1 MVPTRCLR
9 GPSPLK
15 ILLGVLSLSVLF
27 ARPHEARAQACND
40 SLPTGNLSNVINT
53 YYPGVG
59 TAAAA
64 ATVVNVD
71 TTAIRGAS
79 TTANIVAGDMLLVIQ
94 MQDADFNTD
103 NDSDYGDGAGGSTG
117 AGFTAINDTGRYEYV
132 VAQSMTGGAITIRGA
147 GTGNGLLNS
156 YATVARDDVGTTR
169 TPQRTFQ
176 VVRVSRRATAT
187 MTSTLTASAWDGRT
201 GGILAFD
208 VAGALALNGA
218 TASLSGLGF
227 RGGIGQALAGDAA
240 GTAADYLLLDA
251 ENVHGRKG
259 EGFACTPSSLSGVPG
274 ATGTD
279 GCIRGDRA
287 RGAPGNGGGGGTDDN
302 PDGQRR
308 EHRRRRRRQ
317 RRRGRAGRQLLEH
330 EPAPRRPGRRGL
342 PGARGTAGDGRRR
355 RRGRLEQRRPRPRCR
370 RRRHGLHPRGLGDG
384 HRHDQRER
392 RERRLQRPGRRG
404 RRRRRRQRHGLF
416 RVGRAD
422 RPDGRGHGRYRRQRG
437 LQRHLRRLERRAR
450 TRRRRRRGRGLRLER
465 AATRP
470 RPWSAAPAAVPSGT
484 SPTVPWPAATAPP
497 SPRRWP

>member
-147 GTGNGLLNS
+147 GTGNGLLNT
-156 YATVARDDVGTTR
+156 YATAARDDVGGTR

-227 RGGIGQALAGDAA
+227 RGGIGQALAETPRAPPWTTSCSTPRTCTGARARASPALRPRSA
-240 GTAADYLLLDA
+240 GFRERPAPTAASAAIARAARQATAAAAAPTTTPTVND
-251 ENVHGRKG
+251 EN
-259 EGFACTPSSLSGVPG
+259 S
-274 ATGTD
+274 
-279 GCIRGDRA
+279 
-287 RGAPGNGGGGGTDDN
+287 GGGGGGN
-302 PDGQRR
+302 G
-308 EHRRRRRRQ
+308 
-317 RRRGRAGRQLLEH
+317 GAGGLGGNSWNTNQPR
-330 EPAPRRPGRRGL
+330 RRPGRSAPSR
-342 PGARGTAGDGRRR
+342 RSRRRAGDGRRR
-355 RRGRLEQRRPRPRCR
+355 RRGHVEQRRAPATVP
-370 RRRHGLHPRGLGDG
+370 P
-384 HRHDQRER
+384 
-392 RERRLQRPGRRG
+392 
-404 RRRRRRQRHGLF
+404 
-416 RVGRAD
+416 AAAWSSSA
-422 RPDGRGHGRYRRQRG
+422 
-437 LQRHLRRLERRAR
+437 RAR
-450 TRRRRRRGRGLRLER
+450 
-465 AATRP
+465 
-470 RPWSAAPAAVPSGT
+470 
-484 SPTVPWPAATAPP
+484 
-497 SPRRWP
+497 